1 MSDMRQ
7 TFIFDKWL
15 AYANQQTERID
26 IMKEKAKKRGT
37 LSWILEFAGMN
48 KKAYL
53 TSVFMAIISV
63 VAGFIP
69 YLFVANII
77 RAMIDGNSDMH
88 FYLIQCGYITICWL
102 ANKIFHTIS
111 TTMSHKA
118 TFGVL
123 AQIRRRLTKK
133 LSLMPL
139 GDVLDDSSGSYKN
152 IIVERVDSVETTL
165 AHIIP
170 EVISNAVV
178 PVGIFIVMLNV
189 NWKLALLS
197 LLSIPL
203 GAVFYGL
210 MMVGAGE
217 SFNNTIV
224 KTKALNDTA
233 VEYINGIEVIKAF
246 GKTKSSYEKFIFAAK
261 EGADCFVE
269 WMRRCNLWQN
279 LAMTLLPAQLLSLL
293 PFTGWFYLTGRVDG
307 TDALL
312 MIILTLGLVSPFMI
326 IAGHVDNMGKMGSII
341 GEVVTILEKR
351 EMQRPEEL
359 KEIIRGNDIEFKN
372 VHFGYKE
379 QEVLHGVSLMIK
391 EGTVNALVGPSGS
404 GKSTIAK
411 LIASFWDVDD
421 GEVLYGG
428 VNIKNIPLT
437 EYNKHIAYVSQDN
450 YLFDESV
457 MENIRMGRP
466 GATDKEVIEAAKACG
481 CHDFIMNL
489 EKGYDTVAGGAGG
502 HLSGGERQRIS
513 IARAMLKNA
522 PVVILDEATAYTDPE
537 NEALVQ
543 KSVAKLVSGK
553 TLIVIA
559 HRLST
564 IASADQII
572 VIDDGR
578 VISCGTQE
586 ELLDTCTLYQDMWDA
601 HISSKDS
608 EVA

>member
-1 MSDMRQ
+1 
-7 TFIFDKWL
+7 
-15 AYANQQTERID
+15 
-26 IMKEKAKKRGT
+26 MKEKEEKRGT
-37 LSWILEFAGMN
+37 LSWVLEFAGMN
-48 KKAYL
+48 KGAYL
-53 TSVFMAIISV
+53 GSVIMAVISV

-77 RAMIDGNSDMH
+77 RAMIDGNKEMH
-88 FYLIQCGYITICWL
+88 FYLVQCGYITICWL
-102 ANKIFHTIS
+102 ANKICHTIS

-123 AQIRRRLTKK
+123 ADIRRKLTKK

-178 PVGIFIVMLNV
+178 PVGIFILMLNV

-203 GAVFYGL
+203 GAVFYG
-210 MMVGAGE
+210 MMMSGAGE
-217 SFNNTIV
+217 SFKNSNE
-224 KTKALNDTA
+224 KTKALNDNA
-233 VEYINGIEVIKAF
+233 REYMNGIEFIKAF

-261 EGADCFVE
+261 EGADCFIE

-293 PFTGWFYLTGRVDG
+293 PFTGWFYLTGRIDG

-351 EMQRPEEL
+351 EMQRPDTL
-359 KEIIRGNDIEFKN
+359 KETIKGNDIEFRN
-372 VHFGYKE
+372 VRFGYKE
-379 QEVLHGVSLMIK
+379 QEVLHGVNLKIK

-437 EYNKHIAYVSQDN
+437 EYNRHIAYVSQDN

-466 GATDKEVIEAAKACG
+466 GATDNEVIEAAKACG

-489 EKGYDTVAGGAGG
+489 EKGYDTIAGGAGG

-564 IASADQII
+564 IASADKII

-578 VISCGTQE
+578 VISDGTQD
-586 ELLDTCTLYQDMWDA
+586 ELLDICPLYQDMWEA

>member
-1 MSDMRQ
+1 MLTTIGKGRGV
-7 TFIFDKWL
+7 
-15 AYANQQTERID
+15 
-26 IMKEKAKKRGT
+26 MKEREKKRGT
-37 LSWILEFAGMN
+37 LSWVLEFAGMN
-48 KKAYL
+48 KSAYL
-53 TSVFMAIISV
+53 TSVVMAIISV
-63 VAGFIP
+63 IAGFVP

-77 RAMIDGNSDMH
+77 RAMIAGNSDMT
-88 FYLIQCGYITICWL
+88 FYLVQCGYISFCWL
-102 ANKIFHTIS
+102 VNKIFHTIS

-123 AQIRRRLTKK
+123 AEIRRRLTKK

-139 GDVLDDSSGSYKN
+139 GDVLEDSSGSYKN

-170 EVISNAVV
+170 EVISNAIV
-178 PVGIFIVMLNV
+178 PVGIFILMLNV

-203 GAVFYGL
+203 GAMFYCL

-217 SFNNTIV
+217 SFRNTIE

-246 GKTKSSYEKFIFAAK
+246 GKTKTSYEKFIFAAK
-261 EGADCFVE
+261 EGADCFIE

-293 PFTGWFYLTGRVDG
+293 PFTGWFYMTGRIDG

-326 IAGHVDNMGKMGSII
+326 IAGHVDNMGKMGSIV
-341 GEVVTILEKR
+341 GEVVSILEKR
-351 EMQRPEEL
+351 QMQRPSEMKETL
-359 KEIIRGNDIEFKN
+359 KGNDIVFKD

-379 QEVLHGVSLMIK
+379 QEVLHGINLTIK

-411 LIASFWDVDD
+411 LIASFWDVDS

-428 VNIKNIPLT
+428 VNIKNIPLA

-450 YLFDESV
+450 YLFDESI

-466 GATDKEVIEAAKACG
+466 GATDEDVINAAKACG

-489 EKGYDTVAGGAGG
+489 EKGYDTIAGGAGG

-537 NEALVQ
+537 NEAIVQ
-543 KSVAKLVSGK
+543 RSVAKLVAGK

-572 VIDDGR
+572 VIDDGK
-578 VISCGTQE
+578 VISCGTQQ
-586 ELLDTCTLYQDMWDA
+586 ELLNNCPLYQNMWDA